1 MADIHGGYGETKD
14 ATDET
19 QRICDQVKC
28 RVEEKTKTK
37 YVEFKAVK
45 YRDWLNARY
54 GLTLHLLIKVK
65 CRVEEITNKKYVEFK
80 AVKYRNQIV
89 AGKKL
94 SIKVHVG
101 GVNYI
106 HLFVFLALP
115 CDGGKIEVKGVEQ
128 HKTKDDP
135 LETF

>member
-1 MADIHGGYGETKD
+1 MAANLGGSCGGWSETMN
-14 ATDET
+14 ATKEI
-19 QRICDQVKC
+19 QKICDEVKC
-28 RVEEKTKTK
+28 RVEEQ
-37 YVEFKAVK
+37 
-45 YRDWLNARY
+45 
-54 GLTLHLLIKVK
+54 
-65 CRVEEITNKKYVEFK
+65 TNKKYVEFK

-89 AGKKL
+89 AGEKL

-106 HLFVFLALP
+106 HLFIFLVLR
-115 CDGGKIEVKGVEQ
+115 GGTVLRGVEQ